1 MYQGCTKDGAAYTI
15 EIRRFSIIIVAI
27 LTLKSNKKPL
37 PGTGSGSYKYI
48 DAGNYM
54 MSRAFTKEVH
64 WKGRMRVSHSQC
76 SVIAAIRATEEAK
89 NTNHHMPVFFFC
101 VSMQ

>member
-1 MYQGCTKDGAAYTI
+1 MYEGCTKEEATYSI
-15 EIRRFSIIIVAI
+15 EARRFNIITLTI

-37 PGTGSGSYKYI
+37 PDPGSGTYNYI
-48 DAGNYM
+48 DAENYM

-64 WKGRMRVSHSQC
+64 WNGKMSVNHSQC

-89 NTNHHMPVFFFC
+89 NTNHHMPLFFFC